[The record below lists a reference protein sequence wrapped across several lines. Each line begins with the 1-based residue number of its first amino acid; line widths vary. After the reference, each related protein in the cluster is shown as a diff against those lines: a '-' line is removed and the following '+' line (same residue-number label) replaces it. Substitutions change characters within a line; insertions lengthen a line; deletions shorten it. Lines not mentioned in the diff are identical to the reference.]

1 MAGGIMP
8 CAGALCRQRG
18 DAATSPG
25 TRQRGGVMRAGDATD
40 AAGAADLTRLI
51 QGYQFTQTLYA
62 AARLGLPDRCCR
74 VVR

>member
-1 MAGGIMP
+1 
-8 CAGALCRQRG
+8 
-18 DAATSPG
+18 
-25 TRQRGGVMRAGDATD
+25 MRAGDATD